1 MSTGES
7 VSERAES
14 EARIVSDQRCIEVRI
29 ARAAGGLGL
38 SIAGGRG
45 STPYIGSDDGIFI
58 SRVTPNGPAYLAG
71 LRVSTS
77 HDWVP
82 TSLKKRAAGKIVVAL
97 IYGNAS
103 MGIILIVLTMLRVV

>member
-1 MSTGES
+1 M
-7 VSERAES
+7 SERAES
-14 EARIVSDQRCIEVRI
+14 EARVVSDQRCIEVRI

-71 LRVSTS
+71 LRVSIMR
-77 HDWVP
+77 HIANLP
-82 TSLKKRAAGKIVVAL
+82 
-97 IYGNAS
+97 
-103 MGIILIVLTMLRVV
+103 IVL

>member
-1 MSTGES
+1 MGVIKTLHCYYVQLLLVLGES

-14 EARIVSDQRCIEVRI
+14 EVRVVNDQRSREVRI

-45 STPYIGSDDGIFI
+45 STPYIGDDEGIFI

-77 HDWVP
+77 I
-82 TSLKKRAAGKIVVAL
+82 KIKTF
-97 IYGNAS
+97 S
-103 MGIILIVLTMLRVV
+103 E